1 MIADTNE
8 IAIRSIQHYIYC
20 PHRWGLIEVGRVWS
34 ENAFVVKA
42 NIMHKRVHDNENS
55 YVPQKGKKVHTAV
68 KVYNDK
74 PEYGIYGVTDCI
86 ETDEKN
92 NICIVEYKPTK
103 PKTGDYNYED
113 LMQVFAQKVCVD
125 YIFGCDCDAVIYYGD
140 IKRRIK
146 LPIKE
151 NYSEYDNALKTVIT
165 EMRQNIKKGL
175 IPAIRKGQKCSGCS
189 MKDLCM
195 PEIKKRSSVR
205 EMIDSIWEGEL

>member
-92 NICIVEYKPTK
+92 NICNWIPGKWWGRESCICPNKFL
-103 PKTGDYNYED
+103 GE
-113 LMQVFAQKVCVD
+113 
-125 YIFGCDCDAVIYYGD
+125 
-140 IKRRIK
+140 
-146 LPIKE
+146 
-151 NYSEYDNALKTVIT
+151 
-165 EMRQNIKKGL
+165 KK
-175 IPAIRKGQKCSGCS
+175 
-189 MKDLCM
+189 
-195 PEIKKRSSVR
+195 
-205 EMIDSIWEGEL
+205 